1 MPFAIVPELRP
12 LVRILRAYQKR
23 RRVIVQEFRAYRI
36 DEQDGKIVAGFTT
49 LKIDDL
55 TAGDV
60 VIKVSHSTINYKD
73 ALAATGAGKI
83 LRKFPL
89 VGGIDLAGSVVSS
102 EDERFDEGDPVL
114 VNGCGLSETCDGGYA
129 EYARV
134 NGDSVVPIPVG
145 MTAVDAMQIGT
156 AGYTA
161 ALAIHRMEQ
170 NNQAPEQGPIVVT
183 GATGGVGS
191 IAVDMLHARG
201 YQVVAVT
208 GKAEQSDYLKSIGAH
223 DILLRDD
230 IDFGK
235 RPLEKAQW
243 GGGIDN
249 LGGDYLAWL
258 TRTVNYGGNIASIGL
273 AASHEL
279 KTTVIPFILRAVCL
293 LGINSVDTPRDLRL
307 RVWERIGDDLKPR
320 HLDIIGSRTIGLD
333 ELPDAFQDYI
343 DGKVTGRTVVEI
355 G

>member
-1 MPFAIVPELRP
+1 MLAWPVEKTRNWIP
-12 LVRILRAYQKR
+12 LQGTD
-23 RRVIVQEFRAYRI
+23 VQDFRAYRI
-36 DEQDGKIVAGFTT
+36 DQQDGKIVAGFTT
-49 LKIDDL
+49 LNIDDL
-55 TAGDV
+55 SAGDV

-83 LRKFPL
+83 LRTFPL
-89 VGGIDLAGSVVSS
+89 VGGIDLAGVVMSS
-102 EDERFDEGDPVL
+102 EDDRFSEGDTVL

-134 NGDSVVPIPVG
+134 SADSIVPVPAG
-145 MTAVDAMQIGT
+145 MDTVQAMQIGT

-170 NNQAPEQGPIVVT
+170 NGQSPDGGAVVVT

-191 IAVDMLHARG
+191 VAVDMLDGRG
-201 YQVVAVT
+201 YEVVAVT
-208 GKAEQSDYLKSIGAH
+208 GKSEQSDYLKSIGATE
-223 DILLRDD
+223 ILIRDD
-230 IDFGK
+230 IDLGK

-243 GGGIDN
+243 GGAIDN
-249 LGGDYLAWL
+249 LGGDYLTWL

-279 KTTVIPFILRAVCL
+279 NTTVIPFILRAVCL

-307 RVWERIGDDLKPR
+307 QVWDRIGTDLKPR
-320 HLDIIGSRTIGLD
+320 HLDVIGSRIISFD
-333 ELPDAFQDYI
+333 ELPDAFQAYL

-355 G
+355 P